1 MSNLKSEKSATA
13 RIMSR
18 SRLLLI
24 TNSTIFYTSM
34 ATSLNNKSSMVHD
47 FSVKLNVRLKP
58 YKLITSNNAPSQQK
72 NILKSIIQLIAIQE
86 R

>member
-1 MSNLKSEKSATA
+1 
-13 RIMSR
+13 
-18 SRLLLI
+18 
-24 TNSTIFYTSM
+24 M

-47 FSVKLNVRLKP
+47 FSVKLNVQLKP

-72 NILKSIIQLIAIQE
+72 NILKSIIQLIGIQE